1 MKKIFRNK
9 VGKEVRETIIEE
21 LFDYKGFKC
30 MVVLNKLLVLVYHN
44 HIFQNLKSIPNWR
57 CGYIGIEQG
66 HPLYK
71 MSYEKIEEKNL
82 ISTFRGLTYSEMGDG
97 KVFQKGYWW
106 IGFDTMFLRDT
117 KPLSLKKVKELV
129 KELAEQ
135 LTIKNLIL
143 RGLE

>member
-1 MKKIFRNK
+1 MKKTFRNK

-21 LFDYKGFKC
+21 IFDYKGFKR
-30 MVVLNKLLVLVYHN
+30 MVVLNKLLVYRN
-44 HIFQNLKSIPNWR
+44 HKFKNLKSIPNWR

-82 ISTFRGLTYSEMGDG
+82 ISVFRGLTYSEMGDG

-106 IGFDTMFLRDT
+106 IGFDTMFLRDV
-117 KPLSLKKVKELV
+117 KAFPLKKVKELV